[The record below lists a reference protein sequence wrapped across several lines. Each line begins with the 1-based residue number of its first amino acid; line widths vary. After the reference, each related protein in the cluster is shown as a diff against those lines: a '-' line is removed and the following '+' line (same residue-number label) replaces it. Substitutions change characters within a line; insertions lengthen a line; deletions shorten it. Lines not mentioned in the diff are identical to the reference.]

1 MENINIMRTSN
12 RLKEIFQNSID
23 MSDCKNSGSDNNKY
37 ETRALAALALN
48 MKCQL
53 DYNQSAKHITDG
65 YHDMGIDAIYLD
77 VPQKKLFLVQSKWKK
92 EGTGSITQEEMQ
104 TFVEGVKRILNIDL
118 NGANPKILNKQNDIE
133 FALTQMGYQIQL
145 LYIHTGNNETD
156 NYAKRPIEELISNVN
171 DDVNTLLLYEEITF
185 KRIYEYSFS

>member
-104 TFVEGVKRILNIDL
+104 TFVEGVKRILN
-118 NGANPKILNKQNDIE
+118 NACS
-133 FALTQMGYQIQL
+133 T
-145 LYIHTGNNETD
+145 
-156 NYAKRPIEELISNVN
+156 SC
-171 DDVNTLLLYEEITF
+171 
-185 KRIYEYSFS
+185 